1 MQLSNTANNL
11 GSSFVRDILA
21 LTQKPGIISF
31 AGGLPDPLLFPT
43 TPISNAINSLLS
55 EQSNSIFQ
63 YGPTAG
69 FLPLR
74 QALSSQYKDA
84 GVRRSEENILITQ
97 GSQQGLDIVT
107 RVLLNPGD
115 EIVVEAPT
123 YLAALQLF
131 QAHGVKINEVPLNAD
146 GPDIA
151 KLEEIFKST
160 KVRFFY
166 TVPTFQN
173 PTGFTCKAQKR
184 QKIAALAREYGVYII
199 EDDPYG
205 ALRYEGETL
214 PSYATF
220 WQEGTVLLSTASKI
234 AAPDFR
240 LGWLS
245 APESL
250 HEVCVR
256 LKGAMDLQS
265 SYFFQRVFYS
275 LLENDSLRIHQ
286 KHLIRAYRQKRN
298 VMINALKENFGDE
311 LDVNIPEGGMFLW
324 ANFKDG
330 TDTMALFDKAIK
342 EHVAYVPGCVFY
354 ASKGGKS
361 AMRLNFTHASE
372 DKIQEGIKRLKK
384 AYLN

>member
-1 MQLSNTANNL
+1 MRLSDSAKNTGL
-11 GSSFVRDILA
+11 SFVRNILA
-21 LTQKPGIISF
+21 LTQKPGVISF

-43 TPISNAINSLLS
+43 TPITNAINELLN
-55 EQSNSIFQ
+55 EEKNSIFQ

-74 QALSSQYKDA
+74 QALAQQYQQSS
-84 GVRRSEENILITQ
+84 VNRNEESILITQ
-97 GSQQGLDIVT
+97 GSQQGLDILT
-107 RVLLNPGD
+107 RALLNPG
-115 EIVVEAPT
+115 ESIVVEAPT

-131 QAHGVKINEVPLNAD
+131 QASGANIHQVTLHPD
-146 GPDIA
+146 GPDIQE
-151 KLEEIFKST
+151 LSQLFKRGDI
-160 KVRFFY
+160 RFFY

-173 PTGFTCKAQKR
+173 PTGFTCKAQNR
-184 QKIAALAREYGVYII
+184 QKIAALAKEYGVCIV

-205 ALRYEGETL
+205 ALRYDGVAQ

-220 WQEGTVLLSTASKI
+220 WEEGTALLGTASKI

-245 APESL
+245 APSYL

-265 SYFFQRVFYS
+265 GYFFQRVFHR

-286 KHLIRAYRQKRN
+286 KHLIRTYGQKRN
-298 VMINALKENFGDE
+298 IMIKALKEHFGNS
-311 LDVNIPEGGMFLW
+311 LYVNIPEGGMFLW
-324 ANFKDG
+324 ASFKDG
-330 TDTMALFDKAIK
+330 TDTMELFDEAVK

-354 ASKGGKS
+354 AKDADKS
-361 AMRLNFTHASE
+361 TMRLNFTHASE
-372 DKIQEGIKRLKK
+372 EKIQEGVKRLKK
-384 AYLN
+384 AHLS